1 MKIRLT
7 VLTILLSCTLAGA
20 AQPHHFYARFTS
32 RDGLPEA
39 YLSSVC
45 QDSFGR
51 IWVGSRDGVFYYTG
65 DDFVPF
71 NNPDYLDGCSLNT
84 SSIMTDAEGCIWVVS
99 SRGTGFYDI
108 HSDRFTILEELQ
120 GASVRDIDLT
130 PDGKVWITT
139 SEGILNYTKQS
150 GVLTRVM
157 QSSAYSPFR
166 ACVTPGGNLAFTAS
180 NSSIYILDT
189 STGNVRAVS
198 SDKPEASFRYIEYV
212 GGTKVL
218 TSNGLHEIC
227 LTDMES
233 GKTETLITS
242 DVILNKAE
250 VQSLLYNQNLYWI
263 GTSYGLLI
271 YDPLTKSLERQ
282 FPDEHNISTLGAESV
297 RCLFSDSYGNVW
309 AGTWNGGLRCWMSYE
324 DGFSRFVPHDTP
336 HTLVGN
342 TVRAVCDGPD
352 GSIWLGT
359 EEGHFNR
366 FNLSDQSFDDFTE
379 EADIAFGT
387 AITDITRIGSLLWIT
402 SYGDG
407 ITVFDPVRGRLFR
420 KYSLPCNECMTIM
433 QASDGNIYAGTM
445 QGLYRLNQSSDTF
458 ELVEIV
464 GRPFVHSLIED
475 KRQRLIIG
483 SYLQGFGIYDLPTS
497 SFRKEQSAQQDAVT
511 SFALDSR
518 GVLWATTDGQGLC
531 KIEFSSDGNSLT
543 IKHFDKQDGMPSNSV
558 SSVTEG
564 RDGKLWV
571 ATTSGLVE
579 FDPESDSIIDI
590 YMQADDV
597 VGSHFTFGSNFK
609 SPDGLVYLG
618 TNEGLLVFDPEY
630 FKERFGHSKIR
641 ITDINLGSTGGNA
654 IISQLNR
661 SAITS
666 ESIRLKFKDAA
677 YISITYSSMLYASPN
692 FETYECTLYGRG
704 FRSNVV
710 TDENHIAYSGL
721 RPGSYRFT
729 VNFENSKDDSTAA
742 GLDIVIVAPW
752 YSSKLAYFIY
762 LLLLGGLAYAIL
774 KQRSYKK
781 EKEAQRRLELVE
793 AMKEK
798 DLAHEK
804 MNFFT
809 NIAHEIRTPVS
820 VIQILLDKATAENS
834 FTESQKN
841 DVKAVRLN
849 VDRLK
854 KLCDDL
860 LDFRK
865 MDSGQAHMVFAPE
878 DICAIVRKSIN
889 SFESAAKAR
898 NLDISSEFCK
908 DTIITS
914 CDADAIESIICNLL
928 SNSIKYSDT
937 RIECKVAEKDG
948 NVVIRVENDGERVP
962 QEESELIF
970 EAFYQSKAQE
980 NNGTGLGLTY
990 SRKIATMHNGKLYL
1004 DPEITDRNS
1013 FVLELPLN
1021 YGKENAGAAES
1032 APAASKAEEDITDLP
1047 GQKAVVLVV
1056 EDNEM
1061 MRNLIRD
1068 SLVQDYDILTASDG
1082 EEALGIVTSR
1092 RVDLLVSDIMMP
1104 KMDGCE
1110 LCNAI
1115 KEDLSLSHIP
1125 VLLLTA
1131 AVGVETHIRSLKSGA
1146 DAYIEKPFKMDIL
1159 KANISNLFRNR
1170 DIRNEQ
1176 FSSSPL
1182 SHFSLSNVSK
1192 VELDFINSLH
1202 SFILDHISETDL
1214 SLDRLAEAMAVS
1226 RATLTRKVKT
1236 DTGMTVNEFVRI
1248 CRLKKAAELLAE
1260 NNYRI
1265 NEVAYLVGFSSPSY
1279 FTLSFQKQFKMLPS
1293 EFTKK
1298 KTQ

>member
-108 HSDRFTILEELQ
+108 HSDHFTILEELQ

-189 STGNVRAVS
+189 SAGNVRAVS

-233 GKTETLITS
+233 GKTETLISS

-324 DGFSRFVPHDTP
+324 AGFSRFVPHDTP

-359 EEGHFNR
+359 EEGHLNR

-543 IKHFDKQDGMPSNSV
+543 IKHFDKQVGMPSNSV

-579 FDPESDSIIDI
+579 FDPESDSIVDI
-590 YMQADDV
+590 YMQADEV

-630 FKERFGHSKIR
+630 FKERFGHSNIR
-641 ITDINLGSTGGNA
+641 ITDIDLGSTGGNA

-729 VNFENSKDDSTAA
+729 VNFENSTDDSTAA

-762 LLLLGGLAYAIL
+762 LLLLGGLAYAIY

-820 VIQILLDKATAENS
+820 VIQILLDKATSENS
-834 FTESQKN
+834 FPENLKN

-948 NVVIRVENDGERVP
+948 NVVIRVENDGVRVP

-990 SRKIATMHNGKLYL
+990 SRKIANLHNGKLYL
-1004 DPEITDRNS
+1004 DPEITDKNS

-1021 YGKENAGAAES
+1021 YAQDNGN
-1032 APAASKAEEDITDLP
+1032 AASEKAAAAIEEDITDLP
-1047 GQKAVVLVV
+1047 GQKAVILVV
-1056 EDNEM
+1056 EDNET
-1061 MRNLIRD
+1061 MRNLIKD
-1068 SLVQDYDILTASDG
+1068 ALVQDYDILTAGDG
-1082 EEALGIVTSR
+1082 EEALGIVTST
-1092 RVDLLVSDIMMP
+1092 RVDLVVSDIMMP

-1115 KEDLSLSHIP
+1115 KEDISLSHIP

-1202 SFILDHISETDL
+1202 SFIMDHISESDL
-1214 SLDRLAEAMAVS
+1214 SLDRLADAMAVS
-1226 RATLTRKVKT
+1226 RATLTRKVKA
-1236 DTGMTVNEFVRI
+1236 DTGMTVNEYLRL

-1279 FTLSFQKQFKMLPS
+1279 FTLSFQKQFNMLPS

>member
-1 MKIRLT
+1 MMRIRLT
-7 VLTILLSCTLAGA
+7 ILTILLGCVVANA
-20 AQPHHFYARFTS
+20 AQPHNFYARYTS

-71 NNPDYLDGCSLNT
+71 NNADYLAACSLNT

-108 HSDRFTILEELQ
+108 YSDKFTVLEELQ
-120 GASVRDIDLT
+120 EASVRDIDMT
-130 PDGKVWITT
+130 PDGIVWLTT
-139 SEGILNYTKQS
+139 SEGLLKYSRQS
-150 GVLTRVM
+150 GTVSTVM

-166 ACVTPGGNLAFTAS
+166 TCVTSGGNLVFTAS
-180 NSSIYILDT
+180 NNSIYLFDT
-189 STGNVRAVS
+189 STGSVKAVS
-198 SDKPEASFRYIEYV
+198 TDKPGASFRYVEFV
-212 GGTKVL
+212 GGNKVL
-218 TSNGLHEIC
+218 VSDGLHEIC
-227 LTDMES
+227 VADMES
-233 GKTETLITS
+233 GETETLISS

-250 VQSLLYNQNLYWI
+250 VQCLLYNENLYWI

-282 FPDEHNISTLGAESV
+282 FPDEHNIATLGAESV
-297 RCLFSDSYGNVW
+297 RCLFSDGYGNVW

-324 DGFSRFVPHDTP
+324 AGFSRFVPHETP
-336 HTLVGN
+336 HSLVGN

-359 EEGHFNR
+359 EEGHLNR
-366 FNLSDQSFDDFTE
+366 FNLSYQSFDDFTS
-379 EADIAFGT
+379 EAGIAFGT
-387 AITDITRIGSLLWIT
+387 AITDITRIGSMLWIT

-407 ITVFDPVRGRLFR
+407 ITVFDPVRGKLFR
-420 KYSLPCNECMTIM
+420 KYSLPSNECMTIM
-433 QASDGNIYAGTM
+433 QASDGDIYAGTM
-445 QGLYRLNQSSDTF
+445 QGLYRLDQASDSF

-475 KRQRLIIG
+475 RWQRLIIG
-483 SYLQGFGIYDLPTS
+483 SYMQGYGIYDLTAS

-511 SFALDSR
+511 SLMMDSR

-543 IKHFDKQDGMPSNSV
+543 IKHFDKQDGMPSNSA

-564 RDGKLWV
+564 RDGNLWV
-571 ATTSGLVE
+571 ATSSGLVE
-579 FDPESDSIIDI
+579 FDPVNDIIIDI
-590 YMQADDV
+590 YMQADEV

-618 TNEGLLVFDPEY
+618 TNEGLLMFDPAY
-630 FKERFGHSKIR
+630 FKERFGHSKIL
-641 ITDINLGSTGGNA
+641 ITDIDLGSTGGDA

-677 YISITYSSMLYASPN
+677 YIAITFSSMLYASPN

-729 VNFENSKDDSTAA
+729 VNFENSTDDSTAA

-752 YSSKLAYFIY
+752 YRSKLAYFIY
-762 LLLLGGLAYAIL
+762 LLLLGGLVYAVFQ
-774 KQRSYKK
+774 QRNYKK

-820 VIQILLDKATAENS
+820 VIQILLDKASSENK
-834 FTESQKN
+834 FTEGQKD

-878 DICAIVRKSIN
+878 DICAIVRKSIS

-898 NLDISSEFCK
+898 DLDINAKFAK
-908 DTIITS
+908 DSIIAS
-914 CDADAIESIICNLL
+914 CDADAIESIVCNLL

-937 RIECKVAEKDG
+937 RIDCTVSEEDGKVI
-948 NVVIRVENDGERVP
+948 VRVENDGVRVP

-990 SRKIATMHNGKLYL
+990 SRKIATLHNGRLYL
-1004 DPEITDRNS
+1004 DPEVADRNS

-1021 YGKENAGAAES
+1021 YAQDNGN
-1032 APAASKAEEDITDLP
+1032 AASEKAASAAIEEDITDLP
-1047 GQKAVVLVV
+1047 GQKAVILVV
-1056 EDNEM
+1056 EDNDT
-1061 MRNLIRD
+1061 MRSLIKD
-1068 SLVQDYDILTASDG
+1068 ALVQDYDILTAGDG

-1092 RVDLLVSDIMMP
+1092 RVDLVVSDIMMP

-1115 KEDLSLSHIP
+1115 KEDISLSHIP

-1182 SHFSLSNVSK
+1182 SHYVLSNVSK

-1202 SFILDHISETDL
+1202 SFIMDHISESDL

-1226 RATLTRKVKT
+1226 RATLTRKVKA
-1236 DTGMTVNEFVRI
+1236 DTGMTVNEYVRL

-1279 FTLSFQKQFKMLPS
+1279 FTLSFQKQFKKLPS

-1298 KTQ
+1298 K